1 MTTTLTQT
9 RPSTTAGLLARLR
22 ELIPHRG
29 LSPAEA
35 RYVAERQAALLLA
48 HSGTEKPAVAETV
61 VTDLPFVS
69 VTRRPGFPT
78 SGMATQT
85 DSGWVIV
92 LRAEEAKN
100 RQRFTLLHEFKHVL
114 DDPFIERLY
123 PTRGGYSPEDRAER
137 ISDYFAACVLMP
149 RMWIKRD
156 WAGGG
161 IQDIDR
167 LARRYQVSR
176 VAMALRLAELRLLPP
191 TPRCAGTTRTGAGQ

>member
-1 MTTTLTQT
+1 MTPTTTKTKTKTATPLLT
-9 RPSTTAGLLARLR
+9 RLR
-22 ELIPHRG
+22 ELVPNRG

-48 HSGTEKPAVAETV
+48 HTSIEKPAVPESV
-61 VTDLPFVS
+61 ITDLPFVTA
-69 VTRRPGFPT
+69 TRRPGFPT

-92 LRAEEAKN
+92 LRAEEAKV

-123 PTRGGYSPEDRAER
+123 PTRGGHNPEERAER

-176 VAMALRLAELRLLPP
+176 VAMAVRLAELHLLPP
-191 TPRCAGTTRTGAGQ
+191 TPRCAGTTRTGER

>member
-1 MTTTLTQT
+1 MTAIAT
-9 RPSTTAGLLARLR
+9 RTETRTSTPLLARLR
-22 ELIPHRG
+22 ELVPRRG

-35 RYVAERQAALLLA
+35 KLIAERQAAILLA
-48 HSGTEKPAVAETV
+48 HTKVTQPAVPDGIV
-61 VTDLPFVS
+61 NDLPFVA

-92 LRAEEAKN
+92 LRAEEAKV
-100 RQRFTLLHEFKHVL
+100 RQRFSLFHELKHVL
-114 DDPFIERLY
+114 DDPFVEWLY
-123 PTRGGYSPEDRAER
+123 PTKNGHSPEDRAER

-149 RMWIKRD
+149 KVWIKRD

-167 LARRYQVSR
+167 LARRYDVSR
-176 VAMALRLAELRLLPP
+176 VAMAVRLVELKLLLP
-191 TPRCAGTTRTGAGQ
+191 TPRCAGTTRTGERQ

>member
-1 MTTTLTQT
+1 MTTT
-9 RPSTTAGLLARLR
+9 TTKTETHTTTPLLARLR
-22 ELIPHRG
+22 ELVPHRG

-35 RYVAERQAALLLA
+35 RYIAERQAALLLA
-48 HSGTEKPAVAETV
+48 HSRVEKPFVPESA
-61 VTDLPFVS
+61 VTDLPFVT

-92 LRAEEAKN
+92 LRAEEAN
-100 RQRFTLLHEFKHVL
+100 VRQRFTLLHEFKHVL

-123 PTRGGYSPEDRAER
+123 PTRGGYTPEDRAER
-137 ISDYFAACVLMP
+137 ISDYFSACVLMP
-149 RMWIKRD
+149 RMWVKRD

-176 VAMALRLAELRLLPP
+176 VAMAVRLSELRLLPP
-191 TPRCAGTTRTGAGQ
+191 TPRCAGTSRTGEGR